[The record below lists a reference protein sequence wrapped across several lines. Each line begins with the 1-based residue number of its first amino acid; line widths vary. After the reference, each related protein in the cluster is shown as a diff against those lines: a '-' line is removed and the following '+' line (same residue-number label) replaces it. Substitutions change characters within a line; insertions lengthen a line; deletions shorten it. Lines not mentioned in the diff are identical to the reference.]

1 VGVHPAAGGG
11 KPDDCR
17 RLTVAGNTFPDG
29 FLWGTSS
36 AAHQVEGDN
45 RNCEWWEFEQEPGR
59 IANGDTSAIACD
71 HYHRYR
77 EDFSLLR
84 ELSQGAH
91 RLSIEWSRIEPSEGE
106 FDSRQIR
113 HYRDV
118 LGELREQ
125 GMQPMVTLH
134 HFTNP
139 LWFIRKGG
147 WTAAGSAHA
156 FLPFVHRMVD
166 ELGDLVT
173 MWCTINEPN
182 IYAANGWI
190 TGEFPPARRGDLV
203 SFYRV
208 LANMRRAHELAYL
221 AIKRRWP
228 DSPVG
233 LSHHKFLF
241 LPASARR
248 ADRLAARTAQL
259 AVDRWP
265 VAPGRLRRVVEATSD
280 FVGIAHYHGQC
291 CAFDPHRPRDQFIRR
306 FNVPGA
312 PVTEMGWSA
321 DPRWMRDVLGELKG
335 LGKPVYITE
344 NGMATIDDHER
355 ERYLTDVLA
364 NVRLAIQDG
373 VDVRGYFHWTNMDN
387 FEWARGYQAHF
398 GLIAVD
404 RKTLER
410 TIKPSGRLYSRIA
423 KANGQ
428 LKPLDSGA

>member
-1 VGVHPAAGGG
+1 MTVVGNG
-11 KPDDCR
+11 
-17 RLTVAGNTFPDG
+17 FPDG

-45 RNCEWWEFEQEPGR
+45 RNSDWWEFEQQPGR
-59 IANGDTSAIACD
+59 IANGDTSEVACD

-77 EDFSLLR
+77 EDFTLLR
-84 ELSQGAH
+84 EMSQNAH
-91 RLSIEWSRIEPSEGE
+91 RLSIEWSRIEPSQGE

-125 GMQPMVTLH
+125 GIQPMVTLH
-134 HFTNP
+134 HFTSP
-139 LWFIRKGG
+139 LWFMRKGG
-147 WTAAGSAHA
+147 WAAAGSAHA
-156 FLPFVHRMVD
+156 FMPYVHRVVE

-173 MWCTINEPN
+173 LWCTINEPN

-190 TGEFPPARRGDLV
+190 TGEFPPGRRGDLA
-203 SFYRV
+203 SAYRV
-208 LANMRRAHELAYL
+208 LSNMRRAHEMTYA

-241 LPASARR
+241 TPASGSRR
-248 ADRLAARTAQL
+248 DRLATQTAQL

-265 VAPGRLRRVVEATSD
+265 VAPGQLRKVVEATSD
-280 FVGIAHYHGQC
+280 FIGIAHYHGQC
-291 CAFDPHRPRDQFIRR
+291 VAFDPRQPREQFIRR

-321 DPRWMRDVLGELKG
+321 DPAWMRLVLNEFKG

-344 NGMATIDDHER
+344 NGLAAADDRKR
-355 ERYLTDVLA
+355 ESYLTEVLA

-373 VDVRGYFHWTNMDN
+373 VDVRGYFHWTNTDN

-404 RKTLER
+404 RVTLER
-410 TIKPSGRLYSRIA
+410 TVKPSGRLYSRISR
-423 KANGQ
+423 ANGH
-428 LKPLDSGA
+428 LKTLDSGA

>member
-1 VGVHPAAGGG
+1 MGVHPAARGGE
-11 KPDDCR
+11 PRDRR
-17 RLTVAGNTFPDG
+17 RLTVDPSFPEG

-36 AAHQVEGDN
+36 AAHQVEGGN
-45 RNCEWWEFEQEPGR
+45 RNCDWWEFEQEPGR
-59 IANGDTSAIACD
+59 IANGDTSEIACD
-71 HYHRYR
+71 HYNRYR
-77 EDFSLLR
+77 EDFELLR
-84 ELSQGAH
+84 EIGQGAH
-91 RLSIEWSRIEPSEGE
+91 RLSVEWSRIEPSEGE

-147 WTAAGSAHA
+147 WTASGSARA
-156 FLPFVHRMVD
+156 FLPFVHRVVD

-173 MWCTINEPN
+173 SWCTINEPN

-190 TGEFPPARRGDLV
+190 TGEFPPAHIGDLT

-208 LANMRRAHELAYL
+208 LGNLHRAHELAYL

-228 DSPVG
+228 DSQVG

-241 LPASARR
+241 MPASNKR

-259 AVDRWP
+259 VLDRWP
-265 VAPGRLRRVVEATSD
+265 IAPGRLRKVVEATAD
-280 FVGIAHYHGQC
+280 FVGIAHYHGQSL
-291 CAFDPHRPRDQFIRR
+291 AFDPGRPREQFIRR

-321 DPRWMRDVLGELKG
+321 DPSWMRGVLGELKG

-344 NGMATIDDHER
+344 NGMATTDDEER
-355 ERYLTDVLA
+355 QRYLTDVLG
-364 NVRLAIQDG
+364 NVRLAIEDG

-404 RKTLER
+404 RNTLER
-410 TIKPSGRLYSRIA
+410 TIKPSGRLYARIA
-423 KANGQ
+423 KANGL
-428 LKPLDSGA
+428 LKSLDSGA

>member
-1 VGVHPAAGGG
+1 MELHTAAGCGAR
-11 KPDDCR
+11 DRR
-17 RLTVAGNTFPDG
+17 RLTVAGNGFPEG
-29 FLWGTSS
+29 FLWGTAS
-36 AAHQVEGDN
+36 AAHQVEGND
-45 RNCEWWEFEQEPGR
+45 RNCDWWDFEHEPGR
-59 IANGDTSAIACD
+59 IANGDTSEVACD
-71 HYHRYR
+71 NYNRYR

-139 LWFIRKGG
+139 LWFIKKGG
-147 WTAAGSAHA
+147 WTASGSALA
-156 FLPFVHRMVD
+156 FLPYVHRVVD
-166 ELGDLVT
+166 ELGDLVSL
-173 MWCTINEPN
+173 WCTINEPN

-190 TGEFPPARRGDLV
+190 TGEFPPARRGDLSSV
-203 SFYRV
+203 YRV
-208 LANMRRAHELAYL
+208 LANMRRAHELSYL

-241 LPASARR
+241 IPASNKR
-248 ADRLAARTAQL
+248 ADRLAAQTAQL

-265 VAPGRLRRVVEATSD
+265 VAPGRLRKVVDATSD
-280 FVGIAHYHGQC
+280 FIGIAHYHGQLV
-291 CAFDPHRPRDQFIRR
+291 AFDARKPQDQFIRR

-312 PVTEMGWSA
+312 PVSEMGWSA
-321 DPRWMRDVLGELKG
+321 DPSWMRDVLGDLKH

-344 NGMATIDDHER
+344 NGMATTDDSVR
-355 ERYLTDVLA
+355 ERYLTDILDS
-364 NVRLAIQDG
+364 VRLAIQDG

-387 FEWARGYQAHF
+387 FEWNRGYQAHF

-404 RKTLER
+404 RNTLER
-410 TIKPSGRLYSRIA
+410 TVKPSGRLYARIA
-423 KANGQ
+423 KANGL
-428 LKPLDSGA
+428 LKSLDSGA

>member
-1 VGVHPAAGGG
+1 MGVHPAAGCGSR
-11 KPDDCR
+11 DRR
-17 RLTVAGNTFPDG
+17 RLTVAANGFPEG
-29 FLWGTSS
+29 FLWGTAS
-36 AAHQVEGDN
+36 AAHQVEGN
-45 RNCEWWEFEQEPGR
+45 GRNCDWWDFEHEPGR
-59 IANGDTSAIACD
+59 IANGDTSEVACD
-71 HYHRYR
+71 HYNRYR

-139 LWFIRKGG
+139 LWFIKKGG
-147 WTAAGSAHA
+147 WTASGSARA
-156 FLPFVHRMVD
+156 FLPYVHRVVD
-166 ELGDLVT
+166 ELGDLVSL
-173 MWCTINEPN
+173 WCTINEPN

-190 TGEFPPARRGDLV
+190 TGEFPPARRGDISSV
-203 SFYRV
+203 YRV
-208 LANMRRAHELAYL
+208 LGNMRRAHELSYL

-241 LPASARR
+241 IPASRKR
-248 ADRLAARTAQL
+248 ADRLAAQTAQL

-265 VAPGRLRRVVEATSD
+265 VAPGRLRKVVEATSD
-280 FVGIAHYHGQC
+280 FIGIAHYHGQLV
-291 CAFDPHRPRDQFIRR
+291 AFDARKPQDQFIRR

-312 PVTEMGWSA
+312 PVSEMGWSA
-321 DPRWMRDVLGELKG
+321 DPSWMRDVLGDLKH

-344 NGMATIDDHER
+344 NGMATADDGVR
-355 ERYLTDVLA
+355 ERYLTDVLDS
-364 NVRLAIQDG
+364 VRLAIQDG
-373 VDVRGYFHWTNMDN
+373 VDVRGYFHWTNIDN
-387 FEWARGYQAHF
+387 FEWNRGYQAHF

-404 RKTLER
+404 RNTLER
-410 TIKPSGRLYSRIA
+410 TVRSSARLYARIA
-423 KANGQ
+423 KANGL
-428 LKPLDSGA
+428 LKSLDSGA